1 MRPATK
7 ITPNYRK
14 QIEEIKENNNK
25 KSETLYTNLIN
36 LRTNLI
42 PLLDERADTI
52 LRRIKVYVNRI
63 TDKDERDKFIID
75 MKNVNV
81 EIGDTEC

>member
-1 MRPATK
+1 LFTSKWIWLFKALKKLIYDVLLIVTPEFK
-7 ITPNYRK
+7 IK
-14 QIEEIKENNNK
+14 
-25 KSETLYTNLIN
+25 IN